1 MWVRLGISHVFWLR
15 FPYSDLQPEI
25 PGKFPIGNYACG
37 VWNALCGEPAGLP
50 QLLVPWLE
58 GHVQVQAFR
67 MVAQGGSWWSH
78 HTSPYRNES
87 AYCWEIG
94 PYAELLQLKTKLP
107 VSWHAC
113 TAVTDLSDSS
123 LEAKMLTAVDGPWTL
138 QLHSCAAM
146 VLEQSLA
153 DLLQTSGPWK
163 PRHLKST
170 WKHTGVQLLPAALL
184 IRPLETLLNLSPWCI
199 DKYSLTKKLG
209 KLLHF
214 WEKRPIPWAKV
225 NFPAHIAS
233 LFKILDKIKFGHSN
247 LPSFLQLPL
256 KHLSSKAQAVSWYLG
271 RWVHHW
277 LGLLRMTVS
286 SSSYD
291 TPSPDFWKNPVVLP
305 LKLCE
310 H

>member
-78 HTSPYRNES
+78 HTSPYPNES

-123 LEAKMLTAVDGPWTL
+123 LEAKMLTAVDRPWTL

-170 WKHTGVQLLPAALL
+170 WKHIGV
-184 IRPLETLLNLSPWCI
+184 
-199 DKYSLTKKLG
+199 
-209 KLLHF
+209 
-214 WEKRPIPWAKV
+214 
-225 NFPAHIAS
+225 
-233 LFKILDKIKFGHSN
+233 
-247 LPSFLQLPL
+247 
-256 KHLSSKAQAVSWYLG
+256 
-271 RWVHHW
+271 
-277 LGLLRMTVS
+277 
-286 SSSYD
+286 
-291 TPSPDFWKNPVVLP
+291 
-305 LKLCE
+305 
-310 H
+310 